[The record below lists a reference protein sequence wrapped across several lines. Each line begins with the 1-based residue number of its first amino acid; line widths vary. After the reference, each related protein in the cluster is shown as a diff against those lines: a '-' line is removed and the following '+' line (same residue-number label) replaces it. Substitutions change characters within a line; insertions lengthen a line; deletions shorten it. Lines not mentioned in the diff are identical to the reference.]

1 MLDEIR
7 IKEELQN
14 LGVPPIEIHLYE
26 STDSTNTRA
35 KEYAR
40 ANGSKRGAVVFIA
53 NEQTAGRGRRGR
65 SFVSRGGA
73 GIYMSILTYPCKRG
87 ADATAAT
94 ARAAVSL
101 SRAIE
106 SLCDCEV
113 KIKWVNDIYL
123 GGKKLAGILTEGE
136 MDEEGKIAYQIV
148 GMGINVY
155 KNAISDEISSIATS
169 LEDELGTTPDR
180 SALAAKII
188 AELLVDGVD
197 HYKEYKSRSLV
208 IGKTVTVLKPTESY
222 EARVIDIN
230 HDFSLTVERDG
241 RRERLF
247 TGEISLRVNEKQ

>member
-1 MLDEIR
+1 MLDEIK
-7 IKEELQN
+7 IKEELQD
-14 LGVPPIEIHLYE
+14 LGVPPIEIHFYE

-40 ANGSKRGAVVFIA
+40 ANGGKRGAVVFIA

-73 GIYMSILTYPCKRG
+73 GIYMSILTYPYKRG

-136 MDEEGKIAYQIV
+136 MDEESKIAYQIV

-180 SALAAKII
+180 SKLAARII
-188 AELLVDGVD
+188 AKLLFEDAD
-197 HYKEYKSRSLV
+197 YYEEYKSRSLV

-230 HDFSLTVERDG
+230 HDFSLTVERG
-241 RRERLF
+241 GQRERLF
-247 TGEISLRVNEKQ
+247 TGEISLKI

>member
-1 MLDEIR
+1 MLTEER
-7 IKEELQN
+7 IKGELKN
-14 LGVPPIEIHLYE
+14 LGLSNIEIHFYE
-26 STDSTNTRA
+26 CIDSTNTRA
-35 KEYAR
+35 KEWAKSNPESR
-40 ANGSKRGAVVFIA
+40 KTVIFIA

-73 GIYMSILTYPCKRG
+73 GIYMSILTYPYKRG

-106 SLCDCEV
+106 SLCGCEV

-136 MDEEGKIAYQIV
+136 MDEDGKIAYQIV

-180 SALAAKII
+180 SKLVARII

-197 HYKEYKSRSLV
+197 HYEEYKSRSLV

-230 HDFSLTVERDG
+230 HDFSLTVERG
-241 RRERLF
+241 GQRERLF
-247 TGEISLRVNEKQ
+247 TGEISLKI

>member
-1 MLDEIR
+1 MLDEIK

-40 ANGSKRGAVVFIA
+40 ANGSKRDAVVFIA

-73 GIYMSILTYPCKRG
+73 GIYMSILTYPDKRG
-87 ADATAAT
+87 ADVTAAT

-169 LEDELGTTPDR
+169 IEGETGIGIDR
-180 SALAAKII
+180 SKLAAAII
-188 AELLVDGVD
+188 EYHLNYTDD
-197 HYKEYKSRSLV
+197 FYTEYKSRSFI
-208 IGKTVTVLKPTESY
+208 IGKKVTVMKLSESY
-222 EARVIDIN
+222 EAKVVDIN
-230 HDFSLTVERDG
+230 SDFSLIIERDG
-241 RRERLF
+241 KQERLF
-247 TGEISLRVNEKQ
+247 TGEISIKI